1 MKLMLKRHIIPMV
14 ALILVSSLVTGCGTT
29 SQQSPPSNSS
39 VGHCSAQFQPVIQ
52 RLTSVRP
59 SSQSIYF
66 ISGIHLYALNAGDG
80 TLRWCMSA
88 AYTNSPRPAPLG
100 NAASALFRE
109 KPLSLPEG
117 FTNLTIS
124 NGIIYTCSRDGYTYA
139 FQSSSGTLLWRQNT
153 GFASVSAP
161 TVVGNTVYVSSGT
174 IYALNA
180 KDGSV
185 RWSYPTS
192 AVNNSSPVI
201 VNGVLY
207 TGSYSSHVYA
217 LNAATGARLWQ
228 YATNGIVVVDPVVA
242 DGTVFFGSGTDIYTS
257 TIYAIRALDGK
268 LLWHGMSV
276 GSSLAVSHNVLY
288 AGSSNYL
295 YKLNS
300 HNGAILWRCRVA
312 TPFNSLIANGVIYIA
327 SGSSGMDAFNEDSG
341 KLLWHNAL
349 NSMQVGVTTRPVLI
363 RGEVYIETID
373 EGVSPFKVFLH
384 ALNARNGAENW
395 HANTTEDASSI
406 NIAA

>member
-1 MKLMLKRHIIPMV
+1 M
-14 ALILVSSLVTGCGTT
+14 
-29 SQQSPPSNSS
+29 
-39 VGHCSAQFQPVIQ
+39 F
-52 RLTSVRP
+52 
-59 SSQSIYF
+59 
-66 ISGIHLYALNAGDG
+66 
-80 TLRWCMSA
+80 A

-124 NGIIYTCSRDGYTYA
+124 NGIIYACSRDGYTYA

-185 RWSYPTS
+185 RWRYPTS
-192 AVNNSSPVI
+192 TVNNSSPVI

-257 TIYAIRALDGK
+257 TIYAVRALDGK
-268 LLWHGMSV
+268 SSGMACLLDPRWSLSLRYSMLAQAIISINSILIMAQFSA
-276 GSSLAVSHNVLY
+276 SSGRNPIQFIDREWRHLY
-288 AGSSNYL
+288 S
-295 YKLNS
+295 
-300 HNGAILWRCRVA
+300 
-312 TPFNSLIANGVIYIA
+312 F
-327 SGSSGMDAFNEDSG
+327 GSSGMDALNEDSG

>member
-1 MKLMLKRHIIPMV
+1 MLKRHIIPMV

-80 TLRWCMSA
+80 TLRWCMYT
-88 AYTNSPRPAPLG
+88 AYTNSPRPATLG

-124 NGIIYTCSRDGYTYA
+124 NGIIYTGSRDGYTYA

-153 GFASVSAP
+153 GFPSVSAP

-180 KDGSV
+180 KDGSI
-185 RWSYPTS
+185 RWRYQTS
-192 AVNNSSPVI
+192 AFNNSSPVI
-201 VNGVLY
+201 VNGVAPRLY
-207 TGSYSSHVYA
+207 HTPRVFGDGHSRWW
-217 LNAATGARLWQ
+217 NGRGAVER
-228 YATNGIVVVDPVVA
+228 
-242 DGTVFFGSGTDIYTS
+242 SGTSPSSPSPTS
-257 TIYAIRALDGK
+257 HHRYPFPSTTHIAD
-268 LLWHGMSV
+268 
-276 GSSLAVSHNVLY
+276 
-288 AGSSNYL
+288 
-295 YKLNS
+295 
-300 HNGAILWRCRVA
+300 
-312 TPFNSLIANGVIYIA
+312 TPRDQSRHPCA
-327 SGSSGMDAFNEDSG
+327 STA
-341 KLLWHNAL
+341 
-349 NSMQVGVTTRPVLI
+349 P
-363 RGEVYIETID
+363 
-373 EGVSPFKVFLH
+373 
-384 ALNARNGAENW
+384 
-395 HANTTEDASSI
+395 
-406 NIAA
+406 